1 LTIGSKIIA
10 TGIVNKGKLISG
22 NKCYIGPDIDGQ
34 FQIVEILNI
43 QCKKIPVKIVY
54 KGQYCSISLKSESK
68 LNIRKGMVLL
78 DFEKNPPA
86 AVKTFE
92 AEIWT
97 IDGRKKIIKNKYQP
111 VLNIKHI
118 RQGCRILKKSIFS
131 HNQEASSYCNNT
143 IPREEMEKCSKE
155 SAYNNEVCMTNSYN
169 CSCEGIPDEA
179 FSIGSKHKTKLLFE
193 FMFNPEYVSVGSHI
207 IINDQLI
214 KAYGTITKILN

>member
-1 LTIGSKIIA
+1 
-10 TGIVNKGKLISG
+10 
-22 NKCYIGPDIDGQ
+22 
-34 FQIVEILNI
+34 
-43 QCKKIPVKIVY
+43 
-54 KGQYCSISLKSESK
+54 
-68 LNIRKGMVLL
+68 MVLL
-78 DFEKNPPA
+78 DFEKNPPT

-118 RQGCRILKKSIFS
+118 RQGCRILKKSKFS
-131 HNQEASSYCNNT
+131 QKQNASNYCNSNSNS
-143 IPREEMEKCSKE
+143 PREEMEKCSKE
-155 SAYNNEVCMTNSYN
+155 SAYNNEECKTNSYDS
-169 CSCEGIPDEA
+169 SCESIPEEA